1 VKRLLVI
8 VLLAAA
14 CSAPAGDVAAPTTG
28 TPDGPSPAGGGAQQT
43 ETADGVPAALDWS
56 VDRLGGGQID
66 GGDLAGRDVV
76 LWFWA
81 PW

>member
-1 VKRLLVI
+1 MKRLLVLV
-8 VLLAAA
+8 VLLAACGTPA
-14 CSAPAGDVAAPTTG
+14 VDSAAPDNDAADTPAAARSDAPAAP
-28 TPDGPSPAGGGAQQT
+28 GA
-43 ETADGVPAALDWS
+43 VPAALAWS
-56 VDRLGGGQID
+56 VDRIGGGQID

>member
-1 VKRLLVI
+1 VRRLLVI

-14 CSAPAGDVAAPTTG
+14 CSAPAGDVAAPATG
-28 TPDGPSPAGGGAQQT
+28 PPDSGARSDGGASQT
-43 ETADGVPAALDWS
+43 DTANGIPAALDWS

>member
-1 VKRLLVI
+1 MKRLLVVV
-8 VLLAAA
+8 VLLAA
-14 CSAPAGDVAAPTTG
+14 CGAPAGEPGGDAPDPTPGARTTAPTASG
-28 TPDGPSPAGGGAQQT
+28 DA
-43 ETADGVPAALDWS
+43 TAIPAALEWS
-56 VDRLGGGQID
+56 VDRIGGGQID

>member
-1 VKRLLVI
+1 VRRLLAIV
-8 VLLAAA
+8 VLLAA
-14 CSAPAGDVAAPTTG
+14 CGAPADEIAAPPTEVAATSAAES
-28 TPDGPSPAGGGAQQT
+28 SPASGT
-43 ETADGVPAALDWS
+43 GVPAALDWQ

>member
-1 VKRLLVI
+1 MKRLLAIV
-8 VLLAAA
+8 VLLAACGA
-14 CSAPAGDVAAPTTG
+14 PSGDIAAPATGATGTPPAAGTAAPTQV
-28 TPDGPSPAGGGAQQT
+28 AA
-43 ETADGVPAALDWS
+43 AGVPEALDWS
-56 VDRLGGGQID
+56 AERLGGGQIE

>member
-1 VKRLLVI
+1 MKMLLVL
-8 VLLAAA
+8 VMLLAACGGPSSEVA
-14 CSAPAGDVAAPTTG
+14 APSAPA
-28 TPDGPSPAGGGAQQT
+28 SSSAGASAGA
-43 ETADGVPAALDWS
+43 VPAALDWS
-56 VDRLGGGQID
+56 VERLGGGQIE

>member
-1 VKRLLVI
+1 MKRLLVLV
-8 VLLAAA
+8 VLLAACGA
-14 CSAPAGDVAAPTTG
+14 PAVDSGAPAGDAPAPGSPPSAASSDT
-28 TPDGPSPAGGGAQQT
+28 AGG
-43 ETADGVPAALDWS
+43 TAVPAALDWT
-56 VDRLGGGQID
+56 VDRLGGGQIT

>member
-1 VKRLLVI
+1 MKRLLVLV
-8 VLLAAA
+8 VLLAACGGPA
-14 CSAPAGDVAAPTTG
+14 ADVASPSAPATG
-28 TPDGPSPAGGGAQQT
+28 TPPAAS
-43 ETADGVPAALDWS
+43 AGVPAALDWS
-56 VDRLGGGQID
+56 VPGLAGGQIE

>member
-1 VKRLLVI
+1 MKRLLVL
-8 VLLAAA
+8 VVFLAACGGPA
-14 CSAPAGDVAAPTTG
+14 AESAAPRSAAPEPSAPAGPDAPAT
-28 TPDGPSPAGGGAQQT
+28 SGGA
-43 ETADGVPAALDWS
+43 AVPAALEWS
-56 VDRLGGGQID
+56 VDRIGGGQID

>member
-1 VKRLLVI
+1 MRRW
-8 VLLAAA
+8 LLAIAVAVTA
-14 CSAPAGDVAAPTTG
+14 CAPPAQSTDASAPSAVPAGDSQESAI
-28 TPDGPSPAGGGAQQT
+28 PD
-43 ETADGVPAALDWS
+43 ALNFRAEL
-56 VDRLGGGQID
+56 VTGGQIH

>member
-1 VKRLLVI
+1 MRRWLVAI
-8 VLLAAA
+8 AVVVVA
-14 CSAPAGDVAAPTTG
+14 CAPSGQGTDAGTSSAVAAGDSEESAI
-28 TPDGPSPAGGGAQQT
+28 
-43 ETADGVPAALDWS
+43 PAALNFRADL
-56 VDRLGGGQID
+56 VAGGQIE

>member
-1 VKRLLVI
+1 MKRLLVLV
-8 VLLAAA
+8 VLLAA
-14 CSAPAGDVAAPTTG
+14 CGGPADDVAAP
-28 TPDGPSPAGGGAQQT
+28 PAPATDSQTSASGGA
-43 ETADGVPAALDWS
+43 VPAALNWS
-56 VDRLGGGQID
+56 VDRLGGGQIE

>member
-1 VKRLLVI
+1 MKRLLAIV
-8 VLLAAA
+8 VLLAACGA
-14 CSAPAGDVAAPTTG
+14 PPGDTAAPAIGATSPAAAPVAPTQV
-28 TPDGPSPAGGGAQQT
+28 A
-43 ETADGVPAALDWS
+43 TAGVPEALDWTA
-56 VDRLGGGQID
+56 DRLGGGQID